1 MEEREDEEI
10 RRKKE
15 ESDRLY
21 SLYLDEKQR
30 LRQQDAQNNAQGH
43 LKQIVRQMILHHL
56 LCSLD

>member
-1 MEEREDEEI
+1 MEEREDVEI

-30 LRQQDAQNNAQGH
+30 QRQQDAQNNAQGH
-43 LKQIVRQMILHHL
+43 LKQIVRRIFFGYLLH
-56 LCSLD
+56 